1 MKNIDFW
8 VDFVAENSTEL
19 QKLGLVREKSVEP
32 LMCSHCR
39 IYKFENLKM
48 WKIKNVFTLG
58 PMAQATL
65 VYIYEMW
72 KSLQFLN
79 HGMGQK
85 PLATICLDNGSS
97 F

>member
-1 MKNIDFW
+1 VKNIDFS
-8 VDFVAENSTEL
+8 VDFVAENSNEL
-19 QKLGLVREKSVEP
+19 QKLGLERKTQLSP
-32 LMCSHCR
+32 LCVH
-39 IYKFENLKM
+39 IVKFSKFQFWKCENKECVHT
-48 WKIKNVFTLG
+48 WADGTSY
-58 PMAQATL
+58 TS
-65 VYIYEMW
+65 IYEMW